1 VVDKGDRRLQIGV
14 IGGRYCR
21 EEVADQ
27 AEELGRLIAREG
39 WTLIC
44 GGRGGVMEAACKGAL
59 QAGGVT
65 IGILPDSTDIKA
77 NPYLTHTILTGMGE
91 GRNVIIVHS
100 SDALVAVDGKYGTLS
115 EIALALA
122 RRKKVV
128 GIGSWSI
135 PGVINVDSPK
145 EAIEKIKEVIY
156 G

>member
-1 VVDKGDRRLQIGV
+1 MKKSDSKIQIGV
-14 IGGRYCR
+14 IGGRFCS
-21 EEVADQ
+21 EKIAKQ
-27 AEELGRLIAREG
+27 AEELGRLIASEG

-65 IGILPDSTDIKA
+65 IGVLPDSSEAKA
-77 NPYLTHTILTGMGE
+77 NPYLTHLILTGMGE

-122 RRKKVV
+122 RRKKVF
-128 GIGSWSI
+128 GIVSWDI
-135 PGVINVDSPK
+135 PGVIKVNDPQA
-145 EAIEKIKEVIY
+145 AIERIKEMLSD
-156 G
+156 

>member
-1 VVDKGDRRLQIGV
+1 MEAERRIQIGV
-14 IGGRYCR
+14 IGGRFCGDKTAR
-21 EEVADQ
+21 V

-59 QAGGVT
+59 KAGGVT
-65 IGILPDSTDIKA
+65 IGILPDSTDVKA
-77 NPYLTHTILTGMGE
+77 NDFLTYTIKTGMGE

-122 RRKKVV
+122 RRKKVI
-128 GIGSWSI
+128 GIGSWDI
-135 PGVINVDSPK
+135 PGVIKVNDPR
-145 EAIEKIKEVIY
+145 EAIKRLKELTE
-156 G
+156 

>member
-1 VVDKGDRRLQIGV
+1 MDKGDRRVQIGV
-14 IGGRYCR
+14 IGGRFCKDK
-21 EEVADQ
+21 VTKQ
-27 AEELGRLIAREG
+27 AEELGRLIASEG

-65 IGILPDSTDIKA
+65 IGVLPDSSEAKA
-77 NPYLTHTILTGMGE
+77 NPYLTHLILTGMGE

-100 SDALVAVDGKYGTLS
+100 SDALIAIDGKYGTLS

-128 GIGSWSI
+128 GIGSWDI
-135 PGVINVDSPK
+135 PGVIKVKNSR
-145 EAIEKIKEVIY
+145 EAIKRIKEVL
-156 G
+156 GD

>member
-1 VVDKGDRRLQIGV
+1 MEAERRIQIGV
-14 IGGRYCR
+14 IGGRFCR
-21 EEVADQ
+21 DKTARV

-59 QAGGVT
+59 KAGGVT
-65 IGILPDSTDIKA
+65 IGILPDSTDVKA
-77 NPYLTHTILTGMGE
+77 NDFLTYTIKTGMGE

-122 RRKKVV
+122 RRKKVI
-128 GIGSWSI
+128 GIGSWDI
-135 PGVINVDSPK
+135 PGVIKVNDPR
-145 EAIEKIKEVIY
+145 EAIKRLKELTE
-156 G
+156 

>member
-1 VVDKGDRRLQIGV
+1 MDEGDRRVQIGV
-14 IGGRYCR
+14 IGGRFCR
-21 EEVADQ
+21 DKVAKQ
-27 AEELGRLIAREG
+27 AEELGRLIASEG

-65 IGILPDSTDIKA
+65 IGVLPDSSEAKA
-77 NPYLTHTILTGMGE
+77 NPYLTHLVLTGMGE

-100 SDALVAVDGKYGTLS
+100 SDALIAIDGKYGTLS

-128 GIGSWSI
+128 GIGSWDI
-135 PGVINVDSPK
+135 PGVIKVKNPR
-145 EAIEKIKEVIY
+145 EAIKRIKEVLSD
-156 G
+156 